1 LIVFFSLNL
10 KSIFYDYNEMII
22 KLGIIT
28 AVLILG
34 GMMFSTEITA
44 LFPNT
49 SASLTDS
56 LKNDFNYL
64 NAKITD
70 SAENRLDTS
79 IDKTIQSVSDSVYE
93 GITETGDKLVE
104 NVNEKIS
111 EGITETGDKLVENVN
126 EKISEGITETGDNI
140 KTGIIESSE
149 SSKEILANEVS
160 DFNPFSFI
168 QNIFKLD

>member
-1 LIVFFSLNL
+1 ML
-10 KSIFYDYNEMII
+10 I
-22 KLGIIT
+22 KLGIIA

-34 GMMFSTEITA
+34 GMIFSTEITT

-49 SASLTDS
+49 SALLADS
-56 LKNDFNYL
+56 LKDDINAL
-64 NAKITD
+64 NEKVTN

-79 IDKTIQSVSDSVYE
+79 IDKTIQSVSDSVYQ

-126 EKISEGITETGDNI
+126 EKISEGITETGNNI
-140 KTGIIESSE
+140 KTQIVESSE
-149 SSKEILANEVS
+149 SSKEILVNEVS
-160 DFNPFSFI
+160 GFDPFSFI
-168 QNIFKLD
+168 KNIFKIN

>member
-1 LIVFFSLNL
+1 
-10 KSIFYDYNEMII
+10 MII
-22 KLGIIT
+22 KLGIIA

-56 LKNDFNYL
+56 LKNDFDNL

-111 EGITETGDKLVENVN
+111 EGITETGD
-126 EKISEGITETGDNI
+126 DI
-140 KTGIIESSE
+140 KTGIIKSSE
-149 SSKEILANEVS
+149 SSKEILVNGVS
-160 DFNPFSFI
+160 GFDPFSFI
-168 QNIFKLD
+168 QNIFKIN